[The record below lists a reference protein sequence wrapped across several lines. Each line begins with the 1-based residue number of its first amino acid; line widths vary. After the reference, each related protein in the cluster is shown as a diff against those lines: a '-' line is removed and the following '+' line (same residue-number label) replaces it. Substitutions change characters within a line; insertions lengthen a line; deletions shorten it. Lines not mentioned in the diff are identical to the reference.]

1 MWNAQRGGGELLGY
15 LLRFVSVFF
24 RTRASLAARRLAAES
39 QLGMC
44 TRRIERKQHPKP
56 RFSRG
61 FQVLWVVSSKLW
73 PCEDTIRK
81 YMVKPR
87 NP

>member
-1 MWNAQRGGGELLGY
+1 MNTVINLLGNLWNALRCVGELLGY

-24 RTRASLAARRLAAES
+24 RSRTSLAARLLAAES

-44 TRRIERKQHPKP
+44 KRRIEQKQHPKP

-61 FQVLWVVSSKLW
+61 FRILWVVLSKL
-73 PCEDTIRK
+73 
-81 YMVKPR
+81 
-87 NP
+87 